1 MENSMEVPQKT
12 KNRTTIWSSIVLLGI
27 YPKKKK
33 AVIWKHMRTPAFLA
47 AFTIAKIW
55 KQPKCPSTDEWI
67 KMWRVDTH
75 THNEILL
82 NHKKEWNVVI
92 CNNVVDLKD
101 IILSETSQTEK
112 DKYSCSH
119 WNTKYKNEAKSEHNK
134 TETNVEN
141 KLVFSSRER
150 GRTGAR

>member
-1 MENSMEVPQKT
+1 MPI
-12 KNRTTIWSSIVLLGI
+12 NRWMDKDVKGVHTHT
-27 YPKKKK
+27 
-33 AVIWKHMRTPAFLA
+33 HTH
-47 AFTIAKIW
+47 
-55 KQPKCPSTDEWI
+55 
-67 KMWRVDTH
+67 TH

-82 NHKKEWNVVI
+82 NHKKEWNFVI
-92 CNNVVDLKD
+92 YNNVVDLKD